1 MLSPKNPKNNLAESI
16 NTTALKSDLRSIA
29 ERHRN
34 SLVSWLFLVGSLI
47 FLADGFLELSESI
60 SIHALLHLTASVL
73 FTVGS
78 ALFIPYENQ

>member
-1 MLSPKNPKNNLAESI
+1 MLSPNKNNNLSKSI
-16 NTTALKSDLRSIA
+16 ETAIKLDNDRT
-29 ERHRN
+29 

-47 FLADGFLELSESI
+47 FLADGFLELSEGI

-78 ALFIPYENQ
+78 ALFIPRQNH

>member
-1 MLSPKNPKNNLAESI
+1 MSSPKNPRNSSLAESI
-16 NTTALKSDLRSIA
+16 KTTITLDSN
-29 ERHRN
+29 RN

-47 FLADGFLELSESI
+47 FLADSFLELRESI

-78 ALFIPYENQ
+78 ALFIPLGENN

>member
-1 MLSPKNPKNNLAESI
+1 MLSPKNPQNNLANSIKTAITLES
-16 NTTALKSDLRSIA
+16 NRT
-29 ERHRN
+29 

-47 FLADGFLELSESI
+47 FLADGFLEISEGI

-78 ALFIPYENQ
+78 ALFIPHEN

>member
-1 MLSPKNPKNNLAESI
+1 MLSPKFKNNNLA
-16 NTTALKSDLRSIA
+16 RSI
-29 ERHRN
+29 RMVITLGTLGSDRT

-73 FTVGS
+73 FTIGS
-78 ALFIPYENQ
+78 ALFIPQGENN